1 LRAFNHYSF
10 LWTAAI
16 TLVLILTL
24 TRGKG
29 RVAAAALAVVVFLAI
44 FLVLR
49 PGEPAR
55 AAGGPSLADIGTGQA
70 VLLELFSPYC
80 MACLA
85 AKPAVAGLERD
96 YRGRVTVLRVDI
108 HSQAGAGAMAKYGL
122 DVTPSFIL
130 FDGSGRQ
137 RLRKIGA
144 PPSRA
149 ELDALLPPG

>member
-1 LRAFNHYSF
+1 MRAFNHYSF

-29 RVAAAALAVVVFLAI
+29 RLAATVLAVVVFLAI

-55 AAGGPSLADIGTGQA
+55 AAGDPSLAAIGTGRP

-80 MACLA
+80 LACLA

-96 YRGRVTVLRVDI
+96 YRGRMTVLRVDM
-108 HSQAGAGAMAKYGL
+108 HSSPGATAMSKYGL
-122 DVTPSFIL
+122 DTTPSFVL

-149 ELDALLPPG
+149 ELDALLLPG

>member
-24 TRGKG
+24 TRGRG
-29 RVAAAALAVVVFLAI
+29 RLAATALAVIVLLAI

-55 AAGGPSLADIGTGQA
+55 PGAPSLAIIGAGEP

-80 MACLA
+80 LACLA

-96 YRGRVTVLRVDI
+96 YRARITVLRVDI
-108 HSQAGAGAMAKYGL
+108 HSEAGASAMAKYGL
-122 DVTPSFIL
+122 DVTPSFVL
-130 FDGSGRQ
+130 FDGGGRQ
-137 RLRKIGA
+137 RLRNIGA

>member
-29 RVAAAALAVVVFLAI
+29 RVAATALAVVVFLAI

-55 AAGGPSLADIGTGQA
+55 AGGPSLAVIGTGQP

-80 MACLA
+80 LACLA

-96 YRGRVTVLRVDI
+96 YRGRMTVLRVDM
-108 HSQAGAGAMAKYGL
+108 HSGPGASAMAKYGL
-122 DVTPSFIL
+122 DVTPSFVL
-130 FDGSGRQ
+130 FDAAGRQ

-144 PPSRA
+144 PPSRV
-149 ELDALLPPG
+149 ELNALLPPA